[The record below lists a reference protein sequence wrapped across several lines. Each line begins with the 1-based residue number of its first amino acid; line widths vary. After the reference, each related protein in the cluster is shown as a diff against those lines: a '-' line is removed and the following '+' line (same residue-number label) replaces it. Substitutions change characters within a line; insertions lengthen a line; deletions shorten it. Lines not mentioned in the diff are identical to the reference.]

1 MLSPINA
8 LCSSQAQKLI
18 QKARSENLSK
28 RRIWRLLLH
37 YRASPFRLE
46 SDASSPNFFLSP
58 QGRRNPKKEMEAD
71 IQALFGSDLKTR
83 EKTICQFPARYAWLK
98 SKLMVQDASISCP
111 AFETWKKKMTAPS
124 ITLVFASAY
133 MGNPASL
140 YGHTFLRLNNS
151 SELMDPSISFA
162 AQVNTKNGFLF
173 IVDGLFGVFPGYFST
188 LPYSLKVEQYN
199 DFENR
204 DLWEYQLNL
213 DSAAISRLLNH
224 LWELN
229 EVDFP
234 YYFFNKNCSYQLL
247 ALLEVADPKTHLI
260 THWPLY
266 TIPADTIRAVK
277 KAGLVKKETY
287 EPAIL
292 TEIINLR
299 NHLSSDEIKMIPKF
313 IASPKQTL
321 KTLKNL
327 PPKKQARLLDLAA
340 EYLQYQTDYR
350 KKNEDASRDVRHQIL
365 SARAALGI
373 SSPPEKVPAP
383 TPPEEGH
390 PSARISVGQSAGST
404 DFTEFNWRPGL
415 HDLLD
420 SPKGYLPNSELAM
433 VNLDMRRDL
442 KTGRAYLHN
451 LDLVHILSLS
461 PQEPLIHKPSW
472 NFSFGLKTADELAP
486 KDPWNANYFG
496 LRAGGG
502 TSFNM
507 PLVPWHQINYILIDA
522 DAGAGQIF
530 RNYYRLGG
538 GGRIGTV
545 ADLTSK
551 WRLRLEGFAF
561 GYFLGDTRDDIGAK
575 IESQYDLTKS
585 VSLRA
590 KAERNGPDKQAGLN
604 FLIYY

>member
-1 MLSPINA
+1 M
-8 LCSSQAQKLI
+8 
-18 QKARSENLSK
+18 
-28 RRIWRLLLH
+28 WRLLLH
-37 YRASPFRLE
+37 YRSSPFGLE
-46 SDASSPNFFLSP
+46 SEASSPRFFLSS
-58 QGRRNPKKEMEAD
+58 QGRKNPKKELEAD
-71 IQALFGSDLKTR
+71 IQSLFGPDLKARKETACR
-83 EKTICQFPARYAWLK
+83 FPARDAWLRRALHVNTK
-98 SKLMVQDASISCP
+98 NFPRIECP
-111 AFETWKKKMTAPS
+111 DFEAWKNKITAPS
-124 ITLVFASAY
+124 VTLVFASAY

-140 YGHTFLRLNNS
+140 YGHTFL
-151 SELMDPSISFA
+151 LMDRHPNEPLLDPAISFA
-162 AQVNTKNGFLF
+162 AKVNTKNGILF
-173 IVDGLFGVFPGYFST
+173 VVDGLFGVFPGYFSI
-188 LPYSLKVEQYN
+188 LPYSLKIEQYN

-213 DSAAISRLLNH
+213 DSAAISRLLTH

-229 EVDFP
+229 QVSFP

-247 ALLEVADPKTHLI
+247 ALLEIADPKTRLI

-266 TIPADTIRAVK
+266 TIPADTIRSIK

-292 TEIINLR
+292 TQIINLR
-299 NHLSSDEIKMIPKF
+299 NHLSPEEIKMIPRL
-313 IASPKQTL
+313 IRSPNSAL
-321 KTLKNL
+321 KTLEKL
-327 PPKKQARLLDLAA
+327 PPKRQAQILDLAA
-340 EYLQYQTDYR
+340 EYLQYKTDYR
-350 KKNEDASRDVRHQIL
+350 KKKEDAFRDIRHQIL

-373 SSPPEKVPAP
+373 PSPPEKIPAP
-383 TPPEEGH
+383 APPEEGH

-404 DFTEFNWRPGL
+404 GFTELDWRPGL

-420 SPKGYLPNSELAM
+420 PPQGYLPDSELAM

-442 KTGRAYLHN
+442 KTGRVYLHN

-496 LRAGGG
+496 FRAGGG
-502 TSFNM
+502 SSFNM
-507 PLVPWHQINYILIDA
+507 PLVPWRQINYVLVDA

-530 RNYYRLGG
+530 RNYCRLGG

-575 IESQYDLTKS
+575 VESQYDLTKS
-585 VSLRA
+585 ISLRA